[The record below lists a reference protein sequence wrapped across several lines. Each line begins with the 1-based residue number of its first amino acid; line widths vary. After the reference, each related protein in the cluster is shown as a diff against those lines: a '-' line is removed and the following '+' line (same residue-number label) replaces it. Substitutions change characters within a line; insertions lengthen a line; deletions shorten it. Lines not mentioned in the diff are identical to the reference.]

1 MRLGR
6 SIRDLV
12 LLPASF
18 LLAFAPVVR
27 GDCPVGIPASVQ
39 YTVSSTDTLG
49 TEATYFE
56 VTVSGGTALD
66 GIHDAWCLVENA
78 GVDPSSKTAYTATPI
93 CSTTSLNGVVDHP
106 ENLGQVNWILNQH
119 LTTLAG
125 GDYSY
130 VAVQHAIWKLLNA
143 TYDQGNISA
152 RLIAQRDAIVTL
164 ASAHAG
170 YVPGCGELAGI
181 VLPGVDALGTPAQ
194 PLLIGAPISCLGDFV
209 WVDSNLDGTQD
220 GESGQAGVSVLLS
233 DCAGNLL
240 AQTVTD
246 AQGRYHFPVLAG
258 SYRIQFQLP
267 AGFRFTTQGP
277 VAGADAN
284 DSDANTSDGTTE
296 CFTIGPGQVDDTW
309 DAGLVRVT
317 VPQSE
322 PSYATIGDRVW
333 VDANANGAQDAGE
346 VGKAGV
352 LVQLFDCNGNYLAQ
366 TLTDENGLYHFYV
379 APGSYSVV
387 FSLPDGYVFTTQG
400 PLGVRDEADSDAD
413 TASGQ
418 TECFPV
424 AASQVDL
431 SWDAGLVPLG
441 SIGDRVWEDLNG
453 NGIQDAGEP
462 GVPDVSV
469 ELRSCADYRLVAST
483 VTDASGYYR
492 FANLPAGDYYV
503 VFVKPDG
510 FSFTTYKAGL
520 DDTTDSDADLA
531 AGATACVALGWGESN
546 LNVDAGLL
554 GSSLISGDT
563 ATIGYWQNKNG
574 QALIR
579 SLNGGPTSTGLA
591 NWLASNFPYLYGLY
605 SANDLTG
612 KSNADVA
619 ALFVKFFK
627 VKGTKTNAQ
636 ILAAALAVYVTDSA
650 LAGDAAVSAGFN
662 VSATGTGFRV
672 FNVGSCGAAAGLD
685 NNATY
690 SVGYLLWVAN
700 YQKQNGTFD
709 ANAFNCIFD
718 GINQAGD
725 RL

>member
-1 MRLGR
+1 MTRFGR
-6 SIRDLV
+6 SIRDLI
-12 LLPASF
+12 LLPALL
-18 LLAFAPVVR
+18 LLASVPVVR
-27 GDCPVGIPASVQ
+27 GDCPAGIPASVQ

-49 TEATYFE
+49 TETTYFE

-78 GVDPSSKTAYTATPI
+78 DVDSSSKTTYTAAPI
-93 CSTTSLNGVVDHP
+93 CSTTSLSGVVDRP
-106 ENLGQVNWILNQH
+106 ENLDQVNWILNQH

-143 TYDQGNISA
+143 TYDQGNIST
-152 RLIAQRDAIVTL
+152 RLVAQRDAIIGL

-194 PLLIGAPISCLGDFV
+194 PLLIGVPVACLGDF
-209 WVDSNLDGTQD
+209 
-220 GESGQAGVSVLLS
+220 
-233 DCAGNLL
+233 
-240 AQTVTD
+240 
-246 AQGRYHFPVLAG
+246 
-258 SYRIQFQLP
+258 
-267 AGFRFTTQGP
+267 
-277 VAGADAN
+277 
-284 DSDANTSDGTTE
+284 
-296 CFTIGPGQVDDTW
+296 
-309 DAGLVRVT
+309 
-317 VPQSE
+317 
-322 PSYATIGDRVW
+322 VW

-352 LVQLFDCNGNYLAQ
+352 LVQLFDCSGNYLAQ

-387 FSLPDGYVFTTQG
+387 FSLPGGYVFTTQG
-400 PLGVRDEADSDAD
+400 PLGVRDETDSDAD

-441 SIGDRVWEDLNG
+441 SIGDRVWEDLKG
-453 NGIQDAGEP
+453 DGIQDASEP
-462 GVPDVSV
+462 GVPDVLI
-469 ELRSCADYRLVAST
+469 ELRSCADYSLVAST
-483 VTDASGYYR
+483 VTDASGYYL
-492 FANLPAGDYYV
+492 FPNLPAGDYYV
-503 VFVKPDG
+503 VFAKPDG

-520 DDTTDSDADLA
+520 DDTTDSDADLTT
-531 AGATACVALGWGESN
+531 GATACVALGWGESN
-546 LNVDAGLL
+546 LDVDAGLL

-574 QALIR
+574 QALIK
-579 SLNGGPTSTGLA
+579 SLNGGPTSTALA
-591 NWLASNFPYLYGLY
+591 NWLASNFPYLYGPY

-636 ILAAALAVYVTDSA
+636 VLAAALAVYVTDYA
-650 LAGDAAVSAGFN
+650 LAGNAAVSAGFN

-685 NNATY
+685 NNTTY

-700 YQKQNGTFD
+700 YQKQNGSFD

-718 GINQAGD
+718 GINRAGD